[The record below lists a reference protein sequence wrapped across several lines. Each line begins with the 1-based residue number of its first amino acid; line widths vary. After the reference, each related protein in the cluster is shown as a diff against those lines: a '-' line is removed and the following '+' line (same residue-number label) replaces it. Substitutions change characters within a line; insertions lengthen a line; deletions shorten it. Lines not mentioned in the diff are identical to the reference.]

1 MFSLRTHAIICG
13 SLFAALFGMAAGGNA
28 LIAAGVFRQPATPNL
43 VAMAIFFGLFLA
55 CGFSAVPV
63 IVMMVLRV
71 QTGLGNERVEAIRR
85 MVAAQKAIIWAI
97 WGLMLAGT
105 AIAVPAAIM
114 NGALVDPQPV
124 SQSQAK

>member
-13 SLFAALFGMAAGGNA
+13 SLFATMFILAAGGNA

-43 VAMAIFFGLFLA
+43 VAMALFFALFLA

-63 IVMMVLRV
+63 IVMLVLRV
-71 QTGLGNERVEAIRR
+71 QTQLGNERIEAIRR
-85 MVAAQKAIIWAI
+85 VVAAQTVIIWAI

-105 AIAVPAAIM
+105 VIAVPAAIM
-114 NGALVDPQPV
+114 NGALSAQPAGP
-124 SQSQAK
+124 SQAK